1 MSESPTTLTA
11 VIVRTD
17 GTVEKTQMTYDL
29 ETMRGIVGGY
39 IEGVFLPDATV
50 YVNEEGHL
58 LGLPPNE
65 RILEIVWSYTPY
77 PPYSLRLFGDAII
90 LGKPDSFDYDTDV
103 PNHILKHYELE
114 N

>member
-1 MSESPTTLTA
+1 MSEPPTTLTA

-17 GTVEKTQMTYDL
+17 GTVEKTQLKYDL
-29 ETMRGIVGGY
+29 ETMQGIVGGY
-39 IEGVFLPDATV
+39 IETVYLPDATV

-58 LGLPPNE
+58 LGLPSNE
-65 RILEIVWSYTPY
+65 RILEIVA
-77 PPYSLRLFGDAII
+77 PYSLRLLGDAII
-90 LGKPDSFDYDTDV
+90 LGKPDSFGYDTDV

>member
-1 MSESPTTLTA
+1 MSEPPTTLTA

-17 GTVEKTQMTYDL
+17 GTVEKTQLKYDL
-29 ETMRGIVGGY
+29 ETMQGIVGGY
-39 IEGVFLPDATV
+39 IESVFLPDATV

-65 RILEIVWSYTPY
+65 RILEIVGSYTPY
-77 PPYSLRLFGDAII
+77 PPYSLRLLGDAII
-90 LGKPDSFDYDTDV
+90 LGKPDLFGYDTDV

>member
-1 MSESPTTLTA
+1 MSEPSTTLTA

-17 GTVEKTQMTYDL
+17 GTVEKTQMMYDL

-65 RILEIVWSYTPY
+65 RILEIVGSYS
-77 PPYSLRLFGDAII
+77 PYSLRLLGDAII
-90 LGKPDSFDYDTDV
+90 LGKPDLFGYDTDV

>member
-1 MSESPTTLTA
+1 MSEPSTTLTA

-17 GTVEKTQMTYDL
+17 GTVEKTQMMYDL
-29 ETMRGIVGGY
+29 ETMQGIVGGY
-39 IEGVFLPDATV
+39 IKSVFLPDATV

-65 RILEIVWSYTPY
+65 RILEIVGSY
-77 PPYSLRLFGDAII
+77 PPYLLRLVGDAII
-90 LGKPDSFDYDTDV
+90 LGKPDLFGYDTDV